1 MLGNTLKEG
10 EVRREDVA
18 ENLIVFGG
26 NPVEENRIAEA
37 RANGI
42 AGSSKQWR

>member
-18 ENLIVFGG
+18 EHLIVFGG
-26 NPVEENRIAEA
+26 NPVEEDRTAEA
-37 RANGI
+37 RANGK
-42 AGSSKQWR
+42 AGSSKQCR